1 MIQSDHKKGPLK
13 VLYLEDTPLDVEL
26 FLAFTEEEFELDFLN
41 VDNRSDYISAIREQD
56 FDILISDY
64 KLPTI
69 EAPEALELAQKYR
82 PDLPFICIS
91 GTIGEEKA
99 VSLLKD
105 GAVDYILKDRMGRLV
120 SCMKKALKEAEEQ
133 RSLAKAQD
141 ELKKQNQELL
151 LAKERAEE
159 SDRLKSNFLSN
170 MSHEIR
176 TPMNGILGFSELL
189 IRTADPVKSEKYA
202 QTIRDSCNQLIH
214 IINSIMDISMIEAD
228 QIRVTKGEVDLDKV
242 FSYLYSFHNE
252 DFKKKGVELRVKK
265 FSEQLPQLITDENK
279 LIQILTNL
287 ISNGMK
293 FTKEGFVEFGVE
305 EGDDCLLFFVKDS
318 GIGISEEKQT
328 LIFERFRQVEEGS
341 TRNFGGAGLGLAI
354 SKSFVES
361 LGGKIWIDSVPGKG
375 ATFYFDLPLK

>member
-1 MIQSDHKKGPLK
+1 MIQSNSKKDSLK

-26 FLAFTEEEFELDFLN
+26 FIALTEEEFELDLLS
-41 VDNRSDYISAIREQD
+41 VDNRSDYIAALKEQD
-56 FDILISDY
+56 FDVLISDY

-69 EAPEALELAQKYR
+69 EAPEALELARKYR

-99 VSLLKD
+99 VSLLKE

-120 SCMKKALKEAEEQ
+120 SSIKRALREAEEQ
-133 RSLAKAQD
+133 RSLARAQD
-141 ELKKQNQELL
+141 ELKRQNQELL
-151 LAKERAEE
+151 LAKEKAEE
-159 SDRLKSNFLSN
+159 SDRLKSIFLSN
-170 MSHEIR
+170 MSHEVR

-189 IRTADPVKSEKYA
+189 IRTDDPQRQKKYFH
-202 QTIRDSCNQLIH
+202 TIRESCDQLVH
-214 IINSIMDISMIEAD
+214 IINSIMDISMIEAN
-228 QIRVTKGEVDLDKV
+228 QIRVNKGVVDLENV
-242 FSYLYSFHNE
+242 FSYLHSIHSE
-252 DFKKKGVELRVKK
+252 DFKKKSVELRPQKISK
-265 FSEQLPQLITDENK
+265 ELPQLITDENK

-305 EGDDCLLFFVKDS
+305 EGDNGLLFYVKDT
-318 GIGISEEKQT
+318 GIGISKEKQT
-328 LIFERFRQVEEGS
+328 LIFERFRQAEEGS

-361 LGGKIWIDSVPGKG
+361 LGGEIWIDSVPGQG
-375 ATFYFDLPLK
+375 ATFYFELPLT